1 MSDILANL
9 LPSSTMFC
17 NKLYK
22 VPDGSLYGKNVM
34 LSLIAPP
41 GTSTSLNSPGMIG
54 VSSPFILSP
63 LAFKP
68 PGKLL
73 KVPASTNCLSMD
85 VADLA
90 NPPTMCIKP
99 NP

>member
-1 MSDILANL
+1 
-9 LPSSTMFC
+9 MFC

-54 VSSPFILSP
+54 VSSPLILSP